1 MRFAWAKRALRTLTL
16 ALFGV
21 LLSGRSARAQ
31 YPFVPPPVPC
41 VPRGEGAGI
50 LAGVAS
56 TRPSEIPHR
65 NLAVLQF
72 TQLPSRDEPDA
83 ALSGLRNRLLAR
95 LRETHARQIREY
107 VGPAEIGAG
116 DRQERV
122 LELTTVGKQLNS
134 RHLLVGRISQDG
146 GTAVILLESFE
157 AASGKRLWQT
167 TRSVPVT
174 ELLRVEPEL
183 ARLIASHEFGAVGIV
198 DSVALS
204 ESETD
209 DGVAYAHYVRGLAYL
224 GDTLRLRDAAA
235 ELEAATQRA
244 PKFAIAFSAL
254 AAAYSRRAATV
265 ADDATRE
272 PVLRLAQSA
281 ADRAMELE
289 PKAAHA
295 WIARGMLLAAGSPQR
310 LGAARAAYERALV
323 LDPTNTEAHRQLG
336 RVLLLQGSADLAQ
349 THLLLAVT
357 LNPEDAAPLVDLGEL
372 EFTLHAFGQSCRAL
386 DLALS
391 INPRVAK
398 AYELRAMARLQRG
411 DVRPAWVDAETG
423 RRLGAELAGR
433 AVSVLVDVAAHD
445 TATARTHIKGAAQAD
460 RCEEIGECR
469 RRRLC
474 RTRPRRDRRPR
485 CRSRCTRARSTS
497 RFRAVPYPTQAGIR
511 SVVDGPSLPQIARG
525 LGCRSEAI
533 STATAGTPNSGYW
546 PFGHE
551 NSDDRIMPR
560 SPHAPRGRTAHCTRC
575 RRVHRDVALES
586 ARAE

>member
-1 MRFAWAKRALRTLTL
+1 MRALGFWLGLPLRAPLKFRTAILQCCSSRSFPRATSPTL
-16 ALFGV
+16 HFRDCATGCWR
-21 LLSGRSARAQ
+21 G
-31 YPFVPPPVPC
+31 C
-41 VPRGEGAGI
+41 VRRTPGSFAI
-50 LAGVAS
+50 L
-56 TRPSEIPHR
+56 
-65 NLAVLQF
+65 
-72 TQLPSRDEPDA
+72 
-83 ALSGLRNRLLAR
+83 
-95 LRETHARQIREY
+95 
-107 VGPAEIGAG
+107 GPAEIRAE
-116 DRQERV
+116 DPQERV

-224 GDTLRLRDAAA
+224 GDTSRLRNAAA

-265 ADDATRE
+265 ADEATRAV
-272 PVLRLAQSA
+272 VLRLAQSA

-310 LGAARAAYERALV
+310 LGAARTAYERALV

-372 EFTLHAFGQSCRAL
+372 ELNLHAFGQSCRAL

-433 AVSVLVDVAAHD
+433 AVSVLVDVAAH
-445 TATARTHIKGAAQAD
+445 A
-460 RCEEIGECR
+460 
-469 RRRLC
+469 
-474 RTRPRRDRRPR
+474 PRRAHAHQGVRRQIDAKKSVNADEGGYVALGLVAIGDRAAALNVLERVQPRDSELFLILHRPGFDPLW
-485 CRSRCTRARSTS
+485 TDL
-497 RFRAVPYPTQAGIR
+497 RFRKLLEASGAGVKR
-511 SVVDGPSLPQIARG
+511 
-525 LGCRSEAI
+525 
-533 STATAGTPNSGYW
+533 
-546 PFGHE
+546 
-551 NSDDRIMPR
+551 
-560 SPHAPRGRTAHCTRC
+560 
-575 RRVHRDVALES
+575 
-586 ARAE
+586 